1 MSVKSLDDA
10 KSHCNRDSN
19 CQAFV
24 VFSSNP
30 EKDGKL
36 SRKYLTDFSGFIQ
49 STYTTEF
56 YAVEIPTELFSEEAE
71 NMGIRC

>member
-1 MSVKSLDDA
+1 MASRVTWGCVVSVKGLEDA

-30 EKDGKL
+30 EKDGKPTGTISL
-36 SRKYLTDFSGFIQ
+36 ACSGFVHYVYI
-49 STYTTEF
+49 S
-56 YAVEIPTELFSEEAE
+56 VLP
-71 NMGIRC
+71 